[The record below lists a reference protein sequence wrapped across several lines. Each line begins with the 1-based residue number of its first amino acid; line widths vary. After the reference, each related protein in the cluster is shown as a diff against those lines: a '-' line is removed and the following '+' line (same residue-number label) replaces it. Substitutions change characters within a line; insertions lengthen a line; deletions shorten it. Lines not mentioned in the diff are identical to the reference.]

1 MQVPI
6 RLAAALSP
14 SRSIGTLF
22 ALGYATVVFIATPFL
37 ISPIGEHYDV
47 GLTVSSL
54 IGVLQLAG
62 FAVGSWG
69 SGRWLSPTRS
79 VLISALGIAALANAA
94 SASLPPLVLL
104 LAARALGGI
113 GLGAI
118 SWFAW
123 SNAFG
128 RSASMSRVALVG
140 PMIGVLATPA
150 VALLIDR
157 QGMRALFLVLAVL
170 PSLPLLLSR
179 TVASTAPAER
189 TGRNPALPT
198 AKIVLASLT
207 LFSLGGSAVY
217 QFGVTIAATELG
229 LTASATAIG
238 YTANAIVS
246 IPSAGWRGRRT
257 IPSPWMALT
266 GVSAFLV
273 ATAFS
278 TPFFFAGVIAWG
290 FFYWM
295 AIPGV
300 FDVLAAASAHP
311 AERAG
316 DAQAMMA
323 IGRLIGPFF
332 GGLLLD
338 GPGSLVLGITA
349 CTLMIAAALAVFT
362 VRNHVS
368 PEPTLQIAD
377 HSQSS

>member
-1 MQVPI
+1 MQVPF

-22 ALGYATVVFIATPFL
+22 ALAYSTIVFIATPFL
-37 ISPIGEHYDV
+37 ISPIGEHYEV
-47 GLTVSSL
+47 GLTVASL

-62 FAVGSWG
+62 FAIGSWG
-69 SGRWLSPTRS
+69 SGRWLTPTRR
-79 VLISALGIAALANAA
+79 VLIYALCVAAVAHAVAA
-94 SASLPPLVLL
+94 TLPPLALL
-104 LAARALGGI
+104 LVARAVG
-113 GLGAI
+113 GLGLGVI

-128 RSASMSRVALVG
+128 QSASMSRVARVG
-140 PMIGVLATPA
+140 PLIGVLATPA
-150 VALLIDR
+150 IALLVDR
-157 QGMRALFLVLAVL
+157 QGMQTLFVVLAVVAAV
-170 PSLPLLLSR
+170 PLLFSR
-179 TVASTAPAER
+179 TVASAAAMQR
-189 TGRNPALPT
+189 SARNTALPT
-198 AKIVLASLT
+198 ARIVLIALM

-229 LTASATAIG
+229 LSASATAIA
-238 YTANAIVS
+238 YTANAMVS
-246 IPSAGWRGRRT
+246 IPSAGWKGRRM

-278 TPFFFAGVIAWG
+278 TPLFFAGVVMWG

-323 IGRLIGPFF
+323 IGRLIGPLL

-338 GPGSLVLGITA
+338 GPGSL
-349 CTLMIAAALAVFT
+349 ALAITGWALMSSAAFAVFA
-362 VRNHVS
+362 VRNQVS
-368 PEPTLQIAD
+368 AHP
-377 HSQSS
+377 

>member
-14 SRSIGTLF
+14 SRSIGTLL
-22 ALGYATVVFIATPFL
+22 ALGYATVIFISTPFL

-47 GLTVSSL
+47 GLTISSL

-62 FAVGSWG
+62 FALGSWG
-69 SGRWLSPTRS
+69 SGRWLKPTRS
-79 VLISALGIAALANAA
+79 VLVVALIAAAIANAISAT
-94 SASLPPLVLL
+94 LPPLAVL
-104 LAARALGGI
+104 LAARAAGGF

-140 PMIGVLATPA
+140 PMIGVVATPA
-150 VALLIDR
+150 VAVLVDR
-157 QGMRALFLVLAVL
+157 QGMRALFLALAIVAVV
-170 PSLPLLLSR
+170 PLVFSA
-179 TVASTAPAER
+179 TVASAAQVER
-189 TGRNPALPT
+189 LARNAALPT
-198 AKIVLASLT
+198 AKIVLIALT

-217 QFGVTIAATELG
+217 AFGVTIAANELG
-229 LTASATAIG
+229 LSASSAAIA

-273 ATAFS
+273 ATAFT
-278 TPFFFAGVIAWG
+278 TPLFFVGVIMWG

-323 IGRLIGPFF
+323 VGRLIGPFL

-338 GPGSLVLGITA
+338 GPGSLALAIFGSA
-349 CTLMIAAALAVFT
+349 LMCVAALAVFK
-362 VRNHVS
+362 VRKIT
-368 PEPTLQIAD
+368 PTPAVT
-377 HSQSS
+377 